1 MQLTLWQQ
9 FTSNH
14 SSGYTVIGRFESA
27 DAAHKAGEQLRDIL
41 TQIATWHQAYYE
53 QHGVY
58 FGAHHVPP
66 PPTPIEEQL
75 AQRYAIEWDWEQ
87 GVDWAKRKDEAPQ
100 RVRISNRLVVIS
112 SLFTHYLE
120 QPFSALIKQ
129 MGGESFVATDPE
141 TAETQVLVTVMC
153 DAPDEA
159 TTNTLKAIL
168 EKYFRAIAENPAYQI
183 VPPWNE
189 DWRKNASRGE
199 VHIEGTTIQLRELC
213 IGLPDTLDLI
223 MTFLCSKGCQN
234 IEYELLERHLPP
246 DNEVEE

>member
-87 GVDWAKRKDEAPQ
+87 GVDWAKRTDEAPQ
-100 RVRISNRLVVIS
+100 QVRVSNQLVVIS

-120 QPFSALIKQ
+120 QPFSALIEQ

-141 TAETQVLVTVMC
+141 TAEIQVLVTITC
-153 DAPDEA
+153 NAPDVE
-159 TTNTLKAIL
+159 TTNALKTVL
-168 EKYFRAIAENPAYQI
+168 EEYFRAISESRYRG
-183 VPPWNE
+183 VPPWSE
-189 DWRKNASRGE
+189 DWRKNASGGE
-199 VHIEGTTIQLRELC
+199 VHVEGTTIHLRELNV
-213 IGLPDTLDLI
+213 GLPDTLDLI
-223 MTFLCSKGCQN
+223 VDFLRSHGCLN
-234 IEYELLERHLPP
+234 IEYRLMERYLPS
-246 DNEVEE
+246 NSEVET